1 MKTNYII
8 EDETVRSELQRRGF
22 EFYRYL
28 DLPQNCPAADLH
40 VHDAI
45 EFIYVVEGSI
55 SATVD
60 EFEEYLEKGD
70 LVLFRSQ
77 GVHSIKT
84 NEKSIN
90 KYYILKISTTL
101 LQSILPKD
109 MAASI
114 LFRFCVYNGN
124 LKRVWRKNEILGTEI
139 MKSLDAMINNCELG
153 GKFVDISIFGNLI
166 GFIYGIL
173 KSVEQE
179 MDKLSPKF
187 SNVYESITYIN
198 SNYDSDLTAESVAAL
213 INVSYSSFSRMF
225 KKATGKTFK
234 EYLNITRINEAER
247 LLKTTDYPVADIAI
261 RCGYNNVSYFTATY
275 KRYKG
280 ITPRSAR

>member
-1 MKTNYII
+1 MKPNYII

-153 GKFVDISIFGNLI
+153 GKFVDISLFGNLI

-173 KSVEQE
+173 QSVEQE

-198 SNYDSDLTAESVAAL
+198 SNYDSDLTAEYVAAL

>member
-1 MKTNYII
+1 MKPNYII

-28 DLPQNCPAADLH
+28 DLPQNCLAADLH

-109 MAASI
+109 MVASI

-173 KSVEQE
+173 QSVEQE

-198 SNYDSDLTAESVAAL
+198 SNYDSDLTAESVATL

>member
-1 MKTNYII
+1 MKPNYII
-8 EDETVRSELQRRGF
+8 EDETVRPELQRRGF

-28 DLPQNCPAADLH
+28 DLPKNCPAADLH

>member
-1 MKTNYII
+1 MKPNYII

-45 EFIYVVEGSI
+45 EIIYVVEGSI

-173 KSVEQE
+173 QSVEQE

-198 SNYDSDLTAESVAAL
+198 SNYDGDLTAESVAAL

-225 KKATGKTFK
+225 KKAMGKTFK

>member
-1 MKTNYII
+1 MKPNYII

-45 EFIYVVEGSI
+45 EIIYVVEGSI

-173 KSVEQE
+173 QSVEQE

-198 SNYDSDLTAESVAAL
+198 SNYDGDLTAESVAAL

>member
-1 MKTNYII
+1 MKPNYII

-173 KSVEQE
+173 QSVEQE

-234 EYLNITRINEAER
+234 EYLNITRIYEAER

>member
-1 MKTNYII
+1 MKPNYII

-139 MKSLDAMINNCELG
+139 MKSLDAMINNCDLG
-153 GKFVDISIFGNLI
+153 VNFVDISIFGNLI

-234 EYLNITRINEAER
+234 EYLNITRINEADR